1 MSSNYVNFSYT
12 SEVGKDHD
20 LEIEFEETPYR
31 PAVMYLS
38 NGDPGYPEEGGDFD
52 IYSIKKNG
60 VELIDRL
67 NSKIIDRIEEKLID
81 YLNIN

>member
-20 LEIEFEETPYR
+20 LEIEFETTPFIPGCNYMR
-31 PAVMYLS
+31 
-38 NGDPGYPEEGGDFD
+38 NGDPGYPDEGGDFD

-60 VELIDRL
+60 IELINRL
-67 NSKIIDRIEEKLID
+67 NSKIIDRIEDKLIN

>member
-1 MSSNYVNFSYT
+1 MSANYVNFSYT

-67 NSKIIDRIEEKLID
+67 NSKIIDRIEEKLIN